1 LLVGKTELVVVGIF
15 VLKKL
20 GRRKEFSALVGL
32 PRIFT
37 CQTEEFPVIGMNDKQ
52 ST

>member
-1 LLVGKTELVVVGIF
+1 LLVGKPELVVVGVF

-20 GRRKEFSALVGL
+20 GRRRKFSASVAL

-37 CQTEEFPVIGMNDKQ
+37 CQTEEFPVFGMNGKR